1 MRNLLLFGPPGTGKS
16 LYAQHLAKFSNMEF
30 ALFSGS
36 DIAPLGNDAILE
48 INHIFDWAES
58 SKKGT
63 ILFIDE
69 ADALFRKR

>member
-1 MRNLLLFGPPGTGKS
+1 
-16 LYAQHLAKFSNMEF
+16 MEF

>member
-1 MRNLLLFGPPGTGKS
+1 
-16 LYAQHLAKFSNMEF
+16 MEF

-69 ADALFRKR
+69 ADALFRKRQNEATMSE